1 MLTREKCVAV
11 MGADSVTVS
20 EVMPEQI
27 ESVFA
32 AALPM
37 IERALSHGAG
47 DSTTIGDLYRSALSG
62 DITLWAVHDDSLLAV
77 VMLSVHQYAAK
88 KSLFV
93 DVIAGKELARWQD
106 AVQKLLRECAK
117 LVGAD
122 TIEAS
127 CRAGLARRL
136 MRGGQWRQKAVLM
149 ELTI

>member
-1 MLTREKCVAV
+1 MPVV
-11 MGADSVTVS
+11 VS
-20 EVMPEQI
+20 EVMPDQI
-27 ESVFA
+27 ESVFL

-47 DSTTIGDLYRSALSG
+47 DSTTIGDLYRSALAG
-62 DITLWAVHDDSLLAV
+62 EITLWAVHDDGLLAV

-88 KSLFV
+88 RSLFV
-93 DVIAGKELARWQD
+93 DVIAGKDLARWQS
-106 AVQKLLRECAK
+106 AVQNLLRECAN

-122 TIEAS
+122 TVEAS

-136 MRGGQWRQKAVLM
+136 MRGGEWRQKAVLM